1 MGFWRRE
8 RRRDRYSALYG
19 DPPRAEGSGAPAGG
33 PGTPGATDAFDVVV
47 EEHPTS
53 EHAVAPVTEPRAVR
67 PLGGEEGPAGPAD
80 TATVGDDGWQG
91 GPDAMSKKHER
102 HERHDRETASEPT
115 VPTSVGPDDEVAVS
129 SPDPSPTLASAPSAT
144 PSTTP
149 SSAGPPPPT
158 SAPAPAPPLPPA
170 VVSPPASSIAS
181 PVASPVAPV
190 APAGPEDARSLPGST
205 PEEPI
210 DLPTPIRQPE
220 DRVARPLPRV
230 IAVANQKG
238 GVGKTTTTVNLGAS
252 LALFGYRV
260 LVVDLDPQGNA
271 TTGLGVDGRGF
282 QHSMYD
288 VLLDDTPMV
297 DCIEPVGIENL
308 FVAPATLDLAG
319 VEQELFSAL
328 SRELRL
334 KRALATVVDDY
345 DFIFIDCPPSLGL
358 ITINAF
364 AAASEILVPVQCEFY
379 ALEGLTQLQRIVTLV
394 QRNLN
399 EDLEISTVVLTMYDG
414 RTKLSEDVANEV
426 RRALPHPDAGH
437 GHPEDGPP
445 ARRRPRSG
453 SPSRRSIRHQRARGH
468 TRRSRGR

>member
-1 MGFWRRE
+1 MAFWRRE
-8 RRRDRYSALYG
+8 RGVRGSRGAALRSGEVRD
-19 DPPRAEGSGAPAGG
+19 PAPATAPAPSGG
-33 PGTPGATDAFDVVV
+33 PGTPAASDVFDAEGHPT
-47 EEHPTS
+47 EEHPVELGSHASSATTLDRRTEARPGWPGIPSPSTEVRDPPAAIPSPEPATTLPATPATPLATEVGAEVGS
-53 EHAVAPVTEPRAVR
+53 ELPRSWDDEGEDEPAAPVAAVAGPET
-67 PLGGEEGPAGPAD
+67 EEGP
-80 TATVGDDGWQG
+80 
-91 GPDAMSKKHER
+91 
-102 HERHDRETASEPT
+102 
-115 VPTSVGPDDEVAVS
+115 
-129 SPDPSPTLASAPSAT
+129 T
-144 PSTTP
+144 PLR
-149 SSAGPPPPT
+149 
-158 SAPAPAPPLPPA
+158 APAER
-170 VVSPPASSIAS
+170 
-181 PVASPVAPV
+181 PV
-190 APAGPEDARSLPGST
+190 
-205 PEEPI
+205 
-210 DLPTPIRQPE
+210 
-220 DRVARPLPRV
+220 RPLPRV

-288 VLLDDTPMV
+288 VLLSDTPMV
-297 DCIEPVGIENL
+297 DCIEPVGIANL

-399 EDLEISTVVLTMYDG
+399 EDLEISTVVLTMYDA

-426 RRALPHPDAGH
+426 RRHFPTQTQGTVIPRTVRLSEAPSFGQPITTFDPASKGARAYKALAREVSDGAQKRAG
-437 GHPEDGPP
+437 
-445 ARRRPRSG
+445 
-453 SPSRRSIRHQRARGH
+453 
-468 TRRSRGR
+468 

>member
-1 MGFWRRE
+1 VSPE
-8 RRRDRYSALYG
+8 PLDRG
-19 DPPRAEGSGAPAGG
+19 PVPFEPPRHLAATPATETGLPGAPPPSSVPSAVTSD
-33 PGTPGATDAFDVVV
+33 PLDRPPTPLVEAAKVTTPPPAPQWPSDTVATRDED
-47 EEHPTS
+47 E
-53 EHAVAPVTEPRAVR
+53 
-67 PLGGEEGPAGPAD
+67 
-80 TATVGDDGWQG
+80 DDG
-91 GPDAMSKKHER
+91 A
-102 HERHDRETASEPT
+102 
-115 VPTSVGPDDEVAVS
+115 
-129 SPDPSPTLASAPSAT
+129 
-144 PSTTP
+144 
-149 SSAGPPPPT
+149 
-158 SAPAPAPPLPPA
+158 
-170 VVSPPASSIAS
+170 
-181 PVASPVAPV
+181 
-190 APAGPEDARSLPGST
+190 
-205 PEEPI
+205 
-210 DLPTPIRQPE
+210 LPTPRSTPVE
-220 DRVARPLPRV
+220 RVERTLPRV

-288 VLLDDTPMV
+288 VLLSDTPMV

-399 EDLEISTVVLTMYDG
+399 EDLEISTVVLTMYDK

-426 RRALPHPDAGH
+426 RRHFPSQTQGTVIPRTVRLSEAPSFGQPITTFDPTSKGARAYKALAREVSDGAQKRAG
-437 GHPEDGPP
+437 
-445 ARRRPRSG
+445 
-453 SPSRRSIRHQRARGH
+453 
-468 TRRSRGR
+468 

>member
-1 MGFWRRE
+1 MG
-8 RRRDRYSALYG
+8 SPA
-19 DPPRAEGSGAPAGG
+19 PPARAEAPPTTSSGGG
-33 PGTPGATDAFDVVV
+33 PGTPAASDAFDV
-47 EEHPTS
+47 EERPTA
-53 EHAVAPVTEPRAVR
+53 EHAVSPEPLDRGPVPFEPPRHLAATPATETGLPGAPPPSSVPSAVTSDPLDR
-67 PLGGEEGPAGPAD
+67 PPTPLVEAAKVTTPPPAPQWPSD
-80 TATVGDDGWQG
+80 TVAIRDEDEDDG
-91 GPDAMSKKHER
+91 A
-102 HERHDRETASEPT
+102 
-115 VPTSVGPDDEVAVS
+115 
-129 SPDPSPTLASAPSAT
+129 
-144 PSTTP
+144 
-149 SSAGPPPPT
+149 
-158 SAPAPAPPLPPA
+158 
-170 VVSPPASSIAS
+170 
-181 PVASPVAPV
+181 
-190 APAGPEDARSLPGST
+190 
-205 PEEPI
+205 
-210 DLPTPIRQPE
+210 LPTPRSTPVE
-220 DRVARPLPRV
+220 RVERTLPRV

-288 VLLDDTPMV
+288 VLLSDTPMV

-399 EDLEISTVVLTMYDG
+399 EDLEISTVVLTMYDK

-426 RRALPHPDAGH
+426 RRHFPSQTQGTVIPRTVRLSEAPSFGQPITTFDPTSKGARAYKALAREVSDGAQKRAG
-437 GHPEDGPP
+437 
-445 ARRRPRSG
+445 
-453 SPSRRSIRHQRARGH
+453 
-468 TRRSRGR
+468 

>member
-1 MGFWRRE
+1 VVPE
-8 RRRDRYSALYG
+8 EPPSP
-19 DPPRAEGSGAPAGG
+19 PPRSEVPPGPSPAGG
-33 PGTPGATDAFDVVV
+33 PGTPAASDAFDVEERPTAEHVV
-47 EEHPTS
+47 HLEPVDRGPSPFEAPRDL
-53 EHAVAPVTEPRAVR
+53 VAT
-67 PLGGEEGPAGPAD
+67 PLPA
-80 TATVGDDGWQG
+80 
-91 GPDAMSKKHER
+91 S
-102 HERHDRETASEPT
+102 
-115 VPTSVGPDDEVAVS
+115 VS
-129 SPDPSPTLASAPSAT
+129 SPDPTPPSA
-144 PSTTP
+144 
-149 SSAGPPPPT
+149 
-158 SAPAPAPPLPPA
+158 
-170 VVSPPASSIAS
+170 V
-181 PVASPVAPV
+181 
-190 APAGPEDARSLPGST
+190 
-205 PEEPI
+205 EP
-210 DLPTPIRQPE
+210 DWP
-220 DRVARPLPRV
+220 VARPTPPVEAADVATPPAAPRWSSGEGVRDDGRDGETLTMPRPIATERVERHLPRV

-288 VLLDDTPMV
+288 VLLSDTPMV

-399 EDLEISTVVLTMYDG
+399 EGLEISTVVLTMYDK

-426 RRALPHPDAGH
+426 RRHFPSQTQGTVIPRTVRLSEAPSFGQPITTFDPTSKGARAYKALAREVSDGAQKRAG
-437 GHPEDGPP
+437 
-445 ARRRPRSG
+445 
-453 SPSRRSIRHQRARGH
+453 
-468 TRRSRGR
+468 

>member
-1 MGFWRRE
+1 M
-8 RRRDRYSALYG
+8 
-19 DPPRAEGSGAPAGG
+19 
-33 PGTPGATDAFDVVV
+33 
-47 EEHPTS
+47 
-53 EHAVAPVTEPRAVR
+53 
-67 PLGGEEGPAGPAD
+67 
-80 TATVGDDGWQG
+80 
-91 GPDAMSKKHER
+91 
-102 HERHDRETASEPT
+102 
-115 VPTSVGPDDEVAVS
+115 
-129 SPDPSPTLASAPSAT
+129 
-144 PSTTP
+144 
-149 SSAGPPPPT
+149 
-158 SAPAPAPPLPPA
+158 
-170 VVSPPASSIAS
+170 
-181 PVASPVAPV
+181 
-190 APAGPEDARSLPGST
+190 
-205 PEEPI
+205 
-210 DLPTPIRQPE
+210 RQ
-220 DRVARPLPRV
+220 LPRV

-288 VLLDDTPMV
+288 VLLSDTPMV

-399 EDLEISTVVLTMYDG
+399 EDLEISTVVLTMYDA

-426 RRALPHPDAGH
+426 RRHFPTQTQGTVIPRTVRLSEAPSFGQPITTFDPASKGARAYKALAREVSDGAQKRAG
-437 GHPEDGPP
+437 
-445 ARRRPRSG
+445 
-453 SPSRRSIRHQRARGH
+453 
-468 TRRSRGR
+468 

>member
-1 MGFWRRE
+1 MALWRRKRGSE
-8 RRRDRYSALYG
+8 AARRARGA
-19 DPPRAEGSGAPAGG
+19 GSSPGIAGTRGEPEASTSPAPAGG
-33 PGTPGATDAFDVVV
+33 PGTPAASDAFDVI
-47 EEHPTS
+47 EDRPTA
-53 EHAVAPVTEPRAVR
+53 EQAATPVAPQQVQASPEAQGTAATM
-67 PLGGEEGPAGPAD
+67 AGQQ
-80 TATVGDDGWQG
+80 V
-91 GPDAMSKKHER
+91 
-102 HERHDRETASEPT
+102 
-115 VPTSVGPDDEVAVS
+115 
-129 SPDPSPTLASAPSAT
+129 
-144 PSTTP
+144 
-149 SSAGPPPPT
+149 
-158 SAPAPAPPLPPA
+158 SAPAEPT
-170 VVSPPASSIAS
+170 S
-181 PVASPVAPV
+181 PVARSEPPTWPVAPRPLDLPQRTD
-190 APAGPEDARSLPGST
+190 APPWQPDAGSRSPTDEEAADAGPEGATEPAPRST
-205 PEEPI
+205 E
-210 DLPTPIRQPE
+210 
-220 DRVARPLPRV
+220 RVVRPLPRV

-288 VLLDDTPMV
+288 VLLSDTPMV

-399 EDLEISTVVLTMYDG
+399 EDLEISTVVLTMYDA

-426 RRALPHPDAGH
+426 RRHFPTQTQGTVIPRTVRLSEAPSFGQPITTFDPASKGARAYKALAREVSDGAQKRAG
-437 GHPEDGPP
+437 
-445 ARRRPRSG
+445 
-453 SPSRRSIRHQRARGH
+453 
-468 TRRSRGR
+468 